1 MPESP
6 LTAPARDLRRRI
18 RDAFAAAA
26 DHYDHHAEVQRAIVE
41 DMLGWVH
48 GAGLP
53 ELPALDAGC
62 GTGYASAAL
71 QSHAPQVIGLDLAD
85 TMARHALQ
93 RGEHGVAADL
103 EHLPLRKACIGRY
116 WSSLAWQW
124 CSASAAATEA
134 ARVLAPGG
142 VLQVATLGPDTL
154 SELRAVFAHLD
165 NAEHVRKFE
174 TPDAVQ
180 AALGRAGFRSIRF
193 TRRTQAGFA
202 PDFSSLLRDIRGV
215 GAHTLGDSRR
225 RGMLGRHAW
234 QRLCDAY
241 EAHREAAGL
250 PARYDVL
257 MFEAIR

>member
-1 MPESP
+1 MPDSP
-6 LTAPARDLRRRI
+6 IVPAGEQRRRI

-26 DHYDHHAEVQRAIVE
+26 EHYDHHAEVQRAIVA
-41 DMLGWVH
+41 DLLGWVSQSAP
-48 GAGLP
+48 AGLP
-53 ELPALDAGC
+53 TLDAGC

-71 QSHAPQVIGLDLAD
+71 QTDDAQVIGLDLAD
-85 TMARHALQ
+85 TMARRALQ
-93 RGEHGVAADL
+93 RGELGIVGDL
-103 EHLPLRKACIGRY
+103 ERLPLRSASVGRY

-124 CSASAAATEA
+124 CNADTAAAEA

-154 SELRAVFAHLD
+154 RELRAVFAEID
-165 NAEHVRKFE
+165 SAEHVRGFQPPE
-174 TPDAVQ
+174 AVQ
-180 AALGRAGFRSIRF
+180 AALIRAGFHSVRF
-193 TRRTQAGFA
+193 ARRVQAGFA
-202 PDFSSLLRDIRGV
+202 PDFASLLRDIRGV

-234 QRLCDAY
+234 RRLCDAY
-241 EAHREAAGL
+241 EIHREAAGL